1 MSGGIRPGKCN
12 VSTPTERQSPSERI
26 LAAGL
31 QRLDI
36 KLYLTVQTGLTPD
49 EVWTRLI
56 AVFGRWRHDEGE
68 ELVDLQDYAHVTN
81 GPGIVLV
88 SKRWVL
94 SIDWSDGE
102 PGVLLSTRRDLEG
115 ALSERF
121 VRATRVLLEKAGRL
135 LAEEELRD
143 IVKPR
148 CGELSIAVNDRV
160 LYPDPG
166 EADAELRPEVEK
178 LLAKLYGPAS
188 YELERASESGSRL
201 KYRARAQGAD
211 ALTLAELTAR
221 LEG

>member
-1 MSGGIRPGKCN
+1 M
-12 VSTPTERQSPSERI
+12 STPTERQSPSERI

-36 KLYLTVQTGLTPD
+36 KLYLTLEPGLTQD

-56 AVFGRWRHDEGE
+56 AVFGRWRHDESE
-68 ELVDLQDYAHVTN
+68 ELIDLQDYAHVPN

-94 SIDWSDGE
+94 SIDWSDGQA
-102 PGVLLSTRRDLEG
+102 GILLPMRRGLEG
-115 ALSERF
+115 TLSERF
-121 VRATRVLLEKAGRL
+121 ARATRVLLEKATRL
-135 LAEEELRD
+135 LAEEELEE
-143 IVKPR
+143 VMKPR

-160 LYPDPG
+160 LYPDPDA
-166 EADAELRPEVEK
+166 ADAELRPEVEK
-178 LLAKLYGPAS
+178 LITKLYAGAS
-188 YELERASESGSRL
+188 CELERASDSDSRL
-201 KYRARAQGAD
+201 KYRARAQDTD